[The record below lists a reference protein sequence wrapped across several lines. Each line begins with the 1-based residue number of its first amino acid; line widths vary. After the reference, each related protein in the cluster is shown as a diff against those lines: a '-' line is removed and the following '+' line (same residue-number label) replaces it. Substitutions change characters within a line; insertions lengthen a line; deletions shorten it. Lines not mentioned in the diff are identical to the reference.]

1 MCTSAEC
8 ICVSVSES
16 KIDQFTAIKTRHPI
30 RAPPCLII
38 VPHIDDRCL
47 WYQPGPACSCHNLQI
62 YHQEAAN
69 SPVPGHNFYQFQP
82 PADLNCLPDH
92 NWWYTPTNSM
102 GFIGLDCLGPTW
114 ISDNFNFNSW
124 CWKKL
129 NSIWAVPIIM
139 LDSLLQWFIF
149 HTSTSSRHSALGLS
163 FDLRPG
169 KL

>member
-47 WYQPGPACSCHNLQI
+47 WYQAGPACSCHNLQI

-114 ISDNFNFNSW
+114 ISGNFNFDPWSR
-124 CWKKL
+124 L
-129 NSIWAVPIIM
+129 EEIEQY
-139 LDSLLQWFIF
+139 LG
-149 HTSTSSRHSALGLS
+149 SSHNYVGFSVTMIYISHKHQQPAPCTGFELWS
-163 FDLRPG
+163 
-169 KL
+169 